1 MSLGILMGG
10 KSSAKFT
17 NDKNEPCFVSRYYV
31 GNKLRIQIIFS
42 ESYSDLAY
50 RPAITSTS
58 ESKIV
63 KFLTENNFKLI

>member
-17 NDKNEPCFVSRYYV
+17 NDKNEPCLVNRCYV
-31 GNKLRIQIIFS
+31 GDKLIIQIIFS

-50 RPAITSTS
+50 RPTIKSTS